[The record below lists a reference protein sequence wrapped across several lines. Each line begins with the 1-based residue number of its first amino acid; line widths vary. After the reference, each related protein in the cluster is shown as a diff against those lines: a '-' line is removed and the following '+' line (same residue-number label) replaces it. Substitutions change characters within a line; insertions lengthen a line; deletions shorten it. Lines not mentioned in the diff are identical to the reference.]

1 MKLVN
6 TYKKLEGDWYSWKIL
21 IKGTDEELSQISHVT
36 YQLHETFP
44 NPRIV
49 STNAEN
55 NFEREAVGWGEFLVR
70 AEVATKSGETK
81 HAELWLN
88 LGFEHTK
95 DEKETF
101 TGNVE

>member
-6 TYKKLEGDWYSWKIL
+6 TYKKLKGDWYSWEVS
-21 IKGTDEELSQISHVT
+21 IKGTDEELGQINHVT

-44 NPRIV
+44 NARLV
-49 STNAEN
+49 STNAAN
-55 NFEREAVGWGEFLVR
+55 NFERKTVGWGEFLVR
-70 AEVATKSGETK
+70 AEIATKSGETK
-81 HAELWLN
+81 HAKLWLD

-95 DEKETF
+95 DRKEIY